1 MIIPYGLHTN
11 HQKAEPLRAASL
23 SKLEN
28 TVNSHS
34 IFNTKYTE
42 FSAKWLVLLHLHNAT
57 CAYNHPNNLPQK
69 SVLLLPSIFTSLSQR
84 YLFTKL
90 SLKSPLT
97 LPSSIIQQFFTSL
110 FLRTTIS
117 TIYIK
122 NFPYL
127 NHLTNSGCLKG
138 LERVR

>member
-57 CAYNHPNNLPQK
+57 CAYNLPKNLFFYFRQFSPPYPN
-69 SVLLLPSIFTSLSQR
+69 VTCSQN
-84 YLFTKL
+84 Y
-90 SLKSPLT
+90 P
-97 LPSSIIQQFFTSL
+97 
-110 FLRTTIS
+110 
-117 TIYIK
+117 
-122 NFPYL
+122 
-127 NHLTNSGCLKG
+127 
-138 LERVR
+138 